1 MKKLI
6 IFGSGAHCKIVKDI
20 AEVCGYKVVGFIA
33 DTDTKE
39 FLGCP
44 VFSRVENIKRFEKYC
59 YFIAIGNNKFRK
71 EKSEKYHY
79 LCFVNLIHPTAIVS
93 KYAKIG
99 VGNLLM
105 PYTVV
110 NAYAEIGNQNILNT
124 ASIVEHDCRV
134 GSYCHISVNSA
145 ITGVVSLGDGV
156 FLGAGSV
163 VKNAV
168 SIGEWTT
175 VGAGACVV
183 KNLDSNGVYVGCPA
197 KLLKK

>member
-1 MKKLI
+1 
-6 IFGSGAHCKIVKDI
+6 
-20 AEVCGYKVVGFIA
+20 
-33 DTDTKE
+33 
-39 FLGCP
+39 
-44 VFSRVENIKRFEKYC
+44 
-59 YFIAIGNNKFRK
+59 
-71 EKSEKYHY
+71 
-79 LCFVNLIHPTAIVS
+79 
-93 KYAKIG
+93 
-99 VGNLLM
+99 M